1 MNKRDYYKY
10 LFIIGALWNWVAA
23 GPFIIIVLTNPNML
37 LAFGLAV
44 PPSLIW
50 VQLFLACVFYF
61 GIGYFLVGRDIEN
74 NHGIVL
80 IGALAKI
87 VVFIAFVYYFT
98 VGDLPLFLVLLG
110 TGDLIFAILFLE
122 FLINFDKL

>member
-1 MNKRDYYKY
+1 MDKRDYYKY
-10 LFIIGALWNWVAA
+10 LFIIGALWNWVASF
-23 GPFIIIVLTNPNML
+23 PFIVIVLTNPNML

-50 VQLFLACVFYF
+50 SQLFLASVFLL
-61 GIGYFLVGRDIEN
+61 GIGYFLVGKDIDS
-74 NHGIVL
+74 NHAVVL
-80 IGALAKI
+80 IGALDKI
-87 VVFIAFVYYFT
+87 LVFFVFVYYFT
-98 VGDLPLFLVLLG
+98 VGDVPLFLVLLG